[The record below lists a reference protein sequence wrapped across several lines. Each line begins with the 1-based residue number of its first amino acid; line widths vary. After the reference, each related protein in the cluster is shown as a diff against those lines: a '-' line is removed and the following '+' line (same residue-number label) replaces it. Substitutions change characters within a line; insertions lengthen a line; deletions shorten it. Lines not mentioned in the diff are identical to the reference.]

1 MYMATQAD
9 GILVTAGQIY
19 VSSLDAAPREEDIIS
34 GVASIQAGEITA
46 DELTV
51 SNLTLSGEL
60 SATGDLELSGFTNVA
75 RFTSTQI
82 GIGVEDPSHDFQV
95 GTDRFV
101 IDRTVTNIV
110 TVKGNVASTNVITS
124 NILKTTNN
132 KFFVDSVGSNVLKIT
147 GNTYSTN
154 TAVGNKLVVG
164 DDGDGI
170 SNVAVFKNGNVVIES
185 SNLNVTGDI
194 VVAGNVSITD
204 TLTYLNAE
212 NLIVANACIQ
222 MANGYPGGQYDNAL
236 IMTDHPGEEANLV
249 IGYSATDKEFI
260 FAKTFDSAHTFGG
273 PGEQTLTLDS
283 NVVNVHVYGTFFTD
297 SNVGVANADPLHTLC
312 VGSNVFFEDTGSNV
326 LHATGNVYM
335 ERLTLGGGGITSE
348 NDLLQIDETSLTP
361 VIFGSNV
368 QMVALRTVGTH
379 PSGVSNLSPIDD
391 LSVGTKVFANLT
403 AANVLTVVGNTVTT
417 NLQTE
422 IIFSDS
428 TLTVHA
434 DHAGAD
440 STSNVL
446 VLKSGPTAS
455 NVSSIEVFGA
465 STSNTHQNI
474 RFKTKNT
481 ERVRIASTGKVGI
494 ANTNP
499 SEALT
504 VSGNIHVTGSNAV
517 IYGTGGMKM
526 YSDPATGV
534 NKIENIVNAGKGLNI
549 FASQTSTMGTAKVTI
564 LENSNVGI
572 GTTQPQALFQTSG
585 GSAFINQQ
593 PVYRNSF
600 VHLGTP
606 LVVTNTQPIN
616 NTTPDLANVVH
627 LTREGTSVRDGVRAT
642 FKMGKYDNTLGKS
655 KSKLDIFLADDRYT
669 DETEV
674 LTLRADGRVGIGT
687 TQPSAH
693 LEVYSTGTGNPTTNG
708 ILVHNHD
715 STKGD
720 SIISL
725 QTNDAD
731 GNAFTSYIQS
741 DNDSALTGWA
751 VGVAGA
757 SSDFRITENYQEV
770 SDSAATIFYI
780 DGSNSNVGIRTDVT
794 RAEFEVNGNV
804 VIGNKLTFSGLTGD
818 EFGNTMFVER
828 RYTEAQP
835 RNELILFKGN
845 ESSSTTGPDRIRHI
859 AAQHAFQ
866 TYSTDGD
873 DFDTILTAADSAFGS
888 SIPLL
893 ITPSGRVVIGGKD
906 TSENEAGVDAS
917 TKLIV
922 AGNIVFTGGG
932 SLQVAGIEFETTTV
946 GGGTSINKI
955 RSALDGTTRRPMT
968 FTHQVTAITD
978 EEYARFDDVG
988 RLGIGT
994 DAPTSNL
1001 HIYSST
1007 TDDVNML
1014 RLESLGVNKHTGMLI
1029 YTNDGEGGFI
1039 RGFSDTDNATTGLVM
1054 GVANNTILT
1063 NCIHVIQTSNV
1074 GIGTAVP
1081 DTKFHVYNGTP
1092 RIEHA
1097 SSNAVIEFK
1106 TTGGT
1111 SNILSDTLEN
1121 VYINPLS
1128 THVVLNSNATIN
1140 GALDISGAIDL
1151 GYAVAINLGGES
1163 ANTALHVN
1171 GGVITNSDQV
1181 ACKRYSQTFTRV
1193 AGESN
1198 DVQLRFDDGAFYA
1211 KVIAVAREIGTS
1223 NVENMSTMILEL
1235 QGGTHDGTTS
1245 SVEIA
1250 IGTKNIFGG
1259 TNPFPW
1265 SSTVTTGINGV
1276 LFEPYVSTASVQYS
1290 FDISVELTTSRNGKL
1305 LGIYTN
1311 NPDADDDPDNFN
1323 GQDLV
1328 TFDY

>member
-46 DELTV
+46 DEITV
-51 SNLTLSGEL
+51 ANLTLSGEL

-101 IDRTVTNIV
+101 IDRTVTNLV

-124 NILKTTNN
+124 NILRTTNS
-132 KFFVDSVGSNVLKIT
+132 KFLVDSVGSNVLKIT

-154 TAVGNKLVVG
+154 AAVGNKLVVG
-164 DDGDGI
+164 DNGDGI
-170 SNVAVFKNGNVVIES
+170 SDVANFKNGNVVIES

-273 PGEQTLTLDS
+273 PGEQTITLDS
-283 NVVNVHVYGTFFTD
+283 NTINVHVYGTFFTD

-368 QMVALRTVGTH
+368 QMVALRTVGTY

-391 LSVGTKVFANLT
+391 FSVGTKVFANLT

-417 NLQTE
+417 NLETQ

-465 STSNTHQNI
+465 STSDTHQNI

-526 YSDPATGV
+526 YSDPAAGV

-572 GTTQPQALFQTSG
+572 GTTQPQGLFQTSG

-593 PVYRNSF
+593 PIYRNSF

-616 NTTPDLANVVH
+616 NTTPDLANVMH
-627 LTREGTSVRDGVRAT
+627 LTREGTTARDGVRAT

-708 ILVHNHD
+708 ILVHNHGP
-715 STKGD
+715 SPGD
-720 SIISL
+720 AIMSV
-725 QTNDAD
+725 QTDDAS

-751 VGVAGA
+751 VGVTGA

-780 DGSNSNVGIRTDVT
+780 DGANSNVGIRTDVT

-818 EFGNTMFVER
+818 EFGNTLFVER

-866 TYSTDGD
+866 TYNTDGQ
-873 DFDTILTAADSAFGS
+873 DFDTILSAADSAFGS

-893 ITPSGRVVIGGKD
+893 ITPSGRVVIGGTD

-922 AGNIVFTGGG
+922 GGNIVFTGGG
-932 SLQVAGIEFETTTV
+932 SLQVAGIEFETTS

-968 FTHQVTAITD
+968 FTHQVTAISD

-1014 RLESLGVNKHTGMLI
+1014 RLESPGVNKHTGMLI

-1092 RIEHA
+1092 RVEHA

-1111 SNILSDTLEN
+1111 SNILSDTTGN
-1121 VYINPLS
+1121 VHINPLN
-1128 THVVLNSNATIN
+1128 THIVLNSNTIVD
-1140 GALDISGAIDL
+1140 GALQITGAIDL
-1151 GYAVAINLGGES
+1151 GDAVAINLGGES

-1223 NVENMSTMILEL
+1223 NVSNMSTMILEL

>member
-46 DELTV
+46 DEITV
-51 SNLTLSGEL
+51 SNLVLSGEL

-101 IDRTVTNIV
+101 IDRTVTNLV

-124 NILKTTNN
+124 NILRTTNN
-132 KFFVDSVGSNVLKIT
+132 KFLVDSVGSNVLKIT

-154 TAVGNKLVVG
+154 AAVGNKLVVG
-164 DDGDGI
+164 DNGDGI
-170 SNVAVFKNGNVVIES
+170 SDVANFKNGNVVIES

-273 PGEQTLTLDS
+273 PGEQTITLDS

-368 QMVALRTVGTH
+368 QMVALRTVGTY

-391 LSVGTKVFANLT
+391 FSVGTKVFANLT

-417 NLQTE
+417 NLETQ

-465 STSNTHQNI
+465 STSDTHQNI

-526 YSDPATGV
+526 YSDPAAGV

-572 GTTQPQALFQTSG
+572 GTTEPQGLFQTSG

-593 PVYRNSF
+593 PIYRNSF

-616 NTTPDLANVVH
+616 NTTPDLANVMH
-627 LTREGTSVRDGVRAT
+627 LTREGTTARDGVRAT

-708 ILVHNHD
+708 ILVHNHGP
-715 STKGD
+715 SPGD
-720 SIISL
+720 AIMSV
-725 QTNDAD
+725 QTDDAN

-780 DGSNSNVGIRTDVT
+780 DGANSNVGIRTDVT

-818 EFGNTMFVER
+818 EFGNTLFVER

-866 TYSTDGD
+866 TYNTDGQ
-873 DFDTILTAADSAFGS
+873 DFDTILSAADSAFGS

-893 ITPSGRVVIGGKD
+893 ITPSGRVVIGGTD

-922 AGNIVFTGGG
+922 GGNIVFTGGG
-932 SLQVAGIEFETTTV
+932 SLQVAGIEFETTS

-955 RSALDGTTRRPMT
+955 RSALNGSTRRPLT
-968 FTHQVTAITD
+968 FTHQLTAITD

-1014 RLESLGVNKHTGMLI
+1014 RLESPGVNKHTGMLI

-1092 RIEHA
+1092 RVEHA

-1111 SNILSDTLEN
+1111 SNILSDTLGN

-1128 THVVLNSNATIN
+1128 THVVLNSNTTIN
-1140 GALDISGAIDL
+1140 GALEISGAIDL
-1151 GYAVAINLGGES
+1151 GDAVAINLGGES

-1181 ACKRYSQTFTRV
+1181 ACKRYSEAFARGSGQ
-1193 AGESN
+1193 SN
-1198 DVQLRFDDGAFYA
+1198 DIQLRFDDGAFYA

-1223 NVENMSTMILEL
+1223 NVSNMSTMILEL

-1276 LFEPYVSTASVQYS
+1276 LFEPYVSTASVHYS
-1290 FDISVELTTSRNGKL
+1290 FDISVELTTSRDGKF

-1311 NPDADDDPDNFN
+1311 NSLGVDNFE
-1323 GQDLV
+1323 GTELV

>member
-101 IDRTVTNIV
+101 IDRTVTNLV

-124 NILKTTNN
+124 NILRTTNS
-132 KFFVDSVGSNVLKIT
+132 KFLVDSVGSNVLKIT

-154 TAVGNKLVVG
+154 AAVGNKLVVG
-164 DDGDGI
+164 DNGDGI
-170 SNVAVFKNGNVVIES
+170 SDVANFKNGNVVIES

-260 FAKTFDSAHTFGG
+260 FSKTFDSALTFGG

-283 NVVNVHVYGTFFTD
+283 NTVNVHVYGTFFTD

-368 QMVALRTVGTH
+368 QMVALRTVGTY

-391 LSVGTKVFANLT
+391 FSVGTKVFANLT

-417 NLQTE
+417 NLETQ

-708 ILVHNHD
+708 ILVHNHGP
-715 STKGD
+715 SPGD
-720 SIISL
+720 AIMSV
-725 QTNDAD
+725 QTDDAN

-751 VGVAGA
+751 VGVTGA

-818 EFGNTMFVER
+818 EFGNTLFVER

-866 TYSTDGD
+866 TYNTDGQ
-873 DFDTILTAADSAFGS
+873 DFDTILSAADSAFGS

-893 ITPSGRVVIGGKD
+893 ITPSGRVVIGGTD

-932 SLQVAGIEFETTTV
+932 SLQVAGIEFETTS

-968 FTHQVTAITD
+968 FTHQVTAISD

-1014 RLESLGVNKHTGMLI
+1014 RLESPGVNKHTGMLI

-1151 GYAVAINLGGES
+1151 GDAVAINLGGES

-1181 ACKRYSQTFTRV
+1181 ACKRYSEAFARGSGQ
-1193 AGESN
+1193 SN
-1198 DVQLRFDDGAFYA
+1198 DIQLRFDDGAFYA

-1223 NVENMSTMILEL
+1223 NVSNMSTMILEL

-1276 LFEPYVSTASVQYS
+1276 LFEPYVSTASVDYS
-1290 FDISVELTTSRNGKL
+1290 FDISVELTTSRDGKF

-1311 NPDADDDPDNFN
+1311 NSSGVDNFE
-1323 GQDLV
+1323 GTELV

>member
-46 DELTV
+46 DEITV

-101 IDRTVTNIV
+101 IDRTVTNLV

-124 NILKTTNN
+124 NILRTTNN
-132 KFFVDSVGSNVLKIT
+132 KFLVDSVGSNVLKIT

-154 TAVGNKLVVG
+154 AAVGNKLVVG
-164 DDGDGI
+164 DNGDGI
-170 SNVAVFKNGNVVIES
+170 SDVANFKNGNVVIES

-273 PGEQTLTLDS
+273 PGEQTITLDS

-368 QMVALRTVGTH
+368 QMVALRTVGTY

-391 LSVGTKVFANLT
+391 FSVGTKVFANLT

-417 NLQTE
+417 NLETQ

-526 YSDPATGV
+526 YSDPAAGV

-572 GTTQPQALFQTSG
+572 GTTEPQGLFQTSG

-593 PVYRNSF
+593 PIYRNSF

-616 NTTPDLANVVH
+616 NTTPDLANVMH
-627 LTREGTSVRDGVRAT
+627 LTREGTTARDGVRAT

-708 ILVHNHD
+708 ILVHNHGP
-715 STKGD
+715 SPGD
-720 SIISL
+720 AIMSV
-725 QTNDAD
+725 QTDDAN

-751 VGVAGA
+751 VGVTGA

-780 DGSNSNVGIRTDVT
+780 DGANSNVGIRTDVT

-818 EFGNTMFVER
+818 EFGNTLFVER

-866 TYSTDGD
+866 TYNTDGQ
-873 DFDTILTAADSAFGS
+873 DFDTILSAADSAFGS

-893 ITPSGRVVIGGKD
+893 ITPSGRVVIGGTD

-922 AGNIVFTGGG
+922 GGNIVFTGGG
-932 SLQVAGIEFETTTV
+932 SLQVAGIEFETTS

-968 FTHQVTAITD
+968 FTHQVTAISD

-1014 RLESLGVNKHTGMLI
+1014 RLESPGVNKHTGMLI

-1092 RIEHA
+1092 RVEHA

-1111 SNILSDTLEN
+1111 SNILSDTTGN
-1121 VYINPLS
+1121 VHINPLN
-1128 THVVLNSNATIN
+1128 THIVLNSNTIVD
-1140 GALDISGAIDL
+1140 GALQITGAIDL
-1151 GYAVAINLGGES
+1151 GDAVAINLGGES

-1223 NVENMSTMILEL
+1223 NVSNMSTMILEL

-1290 FDISVELTTSRNGKL
+1290 FDISVELTTSRNGKF

>member
-51 SNLTLSGEL
+51 SNLVLSGEL

-101 IDRTVTNIV
+101 IDRTVTNLV

-124 NILKTTNN
+124 NILRTTNS
-132 KFFVDSVGSNVLKIT
+132 KFLVDSVGSNVLKIT

-154 TAVGNKLVVG
+154 AAVGNKLVVG
-164 DDGDGI
+164 DNGDGI
-170 SNVAVFKNGNVVIES
+170 SDVANFKNGNVVIES

-273 PGEQTLTLDS
+273 PGEQTITLDS

-335 ERLTLGGGGITSE
+335 DRLTLGDGGITSTNE
-348 NDLLQIDETSLTP
+348 LLQIDETSSTP
-361 VIFGSNV
+361 VVFGSNV
-368 QMVALRTVGTH
+368 QMVALRTVGTY

-391 LSVGTKVFANLT
+391 FSVGTKVFANLT

-417 NLQTE
+417 NLETQ

-434 DHAGAD
+434 DHAGPD

-465 STSNTHQNI
+465 STSDTHQNI

-526 YSDPATGV
+526 YSDPAAGV

-572 GTTQPQALFQTSG
+572 GTTQPEGLFQTSG

-593 PVYRNSF
+593 PIYRNSF

-616 NTTPDLANVVH
+616 NTTPDLANVMH
-627 LTREGTSVRDGVRAT
+627 LTREGTSTRDGVRAT

-751 VGVAGA
+751 VGVAGT

-780 DGSNSNVGIRTDVT
+780 DGANSNVGIRTDVT

-818 EFGNTMFVER
+818 EFGNTLFVER

-866 TYSTDGD
+866 TYNTDGQ
-873 DFDTILTAADSAFGS
+873 DFDTILSAADSAFGS

-893 ITPSGRVVIGGKD
+893 ITPSGRVVIGGTD

-922 AGNIVFTGGG
+922 GGNIVFTGGG
-932 SLQVAGIEFETTTV
+932 SLQVAGIEFETTS

-968 FTHQVTAITD
+968 FTHQVTAISD

-1014 RLESLGVNKHTGMLI
+1014 RLESPGVNKHTGMLI

-1092 RIEHA
+1092 RVEHA

-1111 SNILSDTLEN
+1111 SNILSDTLGN

-1128 THVVLNSNATIN
+1128 THVVLNSNTTIN
-1140 GALDISGAIDL
+1140 GALDVTGAIDL
-1151 GYAVAINLGGES
+1151 GDAVAINLSGAT

-1181 ACKRYSQTFTRV
+1181 ACKKYSHTFTR
-1193 AGESN
+1193 GSGQSN
-1198 DVQLRFDDGAFYA
+1198 DIQLRFDDSAFYT

-1223 NVENMSTMILEL
+1223 NVSNMSTMILEL

-1245 SVEIA
+1245 SVDIA
-1250 IGTKNIFGG
+1250 LGTKKIFGG

-1276 LFEPYVSTASVQYS
+1276 LFEPYVSTPSVQYS
-1290 FDISVELTTSRNGKL
+1290 FDLSVELTTSRDGKF

-1311 NPDADDDPDNFN
+1311 NSSGVDNFE
-1323 GQDLV
+1323 GTELV